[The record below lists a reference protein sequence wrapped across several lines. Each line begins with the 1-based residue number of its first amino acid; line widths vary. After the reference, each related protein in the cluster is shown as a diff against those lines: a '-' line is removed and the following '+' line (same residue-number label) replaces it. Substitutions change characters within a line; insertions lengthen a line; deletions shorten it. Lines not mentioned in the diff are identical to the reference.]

1 MESHFTGIA
10 GLTRVPSA
18 VVVIDVLRAFTTAS
32 WAFAGGAD
40 SILPAA
46 SAEEA
51 RELKARRPE
60 LITLKD
66 GPPAP
71 GFDMVNSPAL
81 LRSHDLTG
89 RVLVQKTT
97 NGTVGALAA
106 RTAPLLLCA
115 GFTVASATA
124 GLLRAERVQEVT
136 FVVTGGGGHA
146 EEDLAC
152 AEYIAELAAGRTTSA
167 EPYLR
172 RAARS
177 SAAADIAE
185 GVRRGHRGVHAE
197 DVRLCLEADRF
208 PFAMVAAPERGH
220 MTLRPRPVPGGVRV
234 RTAPRPVPGPA
245 PRGSCRR

>member
-1 MESHFTGIA
+1 MKAHFTGIT

-40 SILPAA
+40 RILLAA
-46 SAEEA
+46 SLEEA

-71 GFDMVNSPAL
+71 GFDLVNSPAL

-89 RVLVQKTT
+89 RVLAQKTT
-97 NGTVGALAA
+97 NGTVGAHAA
-106 RTAPLLLCA
+106 GTAPLLLCA
-115 GFTVASATA
+115 AFTVAAATA
-124 GLLRAERVQEVT
+124 AVLRAERVDQVT
-136 FVVTGGGGHA
+136 FVVTGRDGRA

-167 EPYLR
+167 APYLR

-177 SAAADIAE
+177 KAAADIAE
-185 GVRRGHRGVHAE
+185 GVRRGHEGVHPE
-197 DVRLCLEADRF
+197 DVPLCLEADRF
-208 PFAMVAAPERGH
+208 PFAMAVTPEDGH
-220 MTLRPRPVPGGVRV
+220 MTLRRRPVPG
-234 RTAPRPVPGPA
+234 A
-245 PRGSCRR
+245 